1 MVVSR
6 LNEGLSNRVR
16 VLVRPSRE
24 RSPLLETT
32 GTRAAIELLDARL
45 LAVEDELR
53 ELRLKVEML
62 DADTGESTV

>member
-1 MVVSR
+1 
-6 LNEGLSNRVR
+6 
-16 VLVRPSRE
+16 
-24 RSPLLETT
+24 
-32 GTRAAIELLDARL
+32 LLDARL